1 MSAEALK
8 ITTNS
13 LPGSRIAVE
22 LEIPAKRC
30 KASYEEALSRLSRS
44 VKLPGF
50 RQGKV
55 PRAVILQQIGIAR
68 IKATA
73 LEALL
78 ETVWREAITQES
90 IEPLCEPELSGGFE
104 KLFEGFNP
112 TEKLK
117 VILETDIAPIPKLKS
132 TKGLEAKV
140 EVVSFDPAKVDDL
153 IKESQKQ
160 LATIVPVENRP
171 AAKGDVAVLS
181 FKGTY
186 EDGSEIEGGS
196 ADSIEVELEE
206 GQMIP
211 GFIEGVLG
219 MEINEKKTLKCE
231 FPKDYPQEDARSKK
245 AKFAVT
251 LNDLKTRELPKL
263 DDEFAKQA
271 SDKQTMVDLRKDIEK
286 QLKEDA
292 ENRKKRDRK
301 EALIKSLV
309 KELEIDLPKSLID
322 LEVRNIVEQTARKFA
337 QQGMDVKSMFTPKL
351 VKSLMES
358 SQGEAE
364 ENLQRKFALQALAK
378 EEKITVEEKE
388 IEIKLQEL
396 KHELSGENNIDPQRL
411 RDAVSEDLLEE
422 KIVQWLEENN
432 TVVETSAGK
441 KVDAKKKTSKTK
453 QGKSE
458 SKDSTKTKSEKSNSK
473 KTKS

>member
-171 AAKGDVAVLS
+171 ATKGDVAVLS

-186 EDGSEIEGGS
+186 EDGSDIEGGS
-196 ADSIEVELEE
+196 ADAFEVEL
-206 GQMIP
+206 
-211 GFIEGVLG
+211 
-219 MEINEKKTLKCE
+219 
-231 FPKDYPQEDARSKK
+231 
-245 AKFAVT
+245 
-251 LNDLKTRELPKL
+251 DL
-263 DDEFAKQA
+263 
-271 SDKQTMVDLRKDIEK
+271 
-286 QLKEDA
+286 
-292 ENRKKRDRK
+292 
-301 EALIKSLV
+301 LIK
-309 KELEIDLPKSLID
+309 
-322 LEVRNIVEQTARKFA
+322 AFA
-337 QQGMDVKSMFTPKL
+337 W
-351 VKSLMES
+351 
-358 SQGEAE
+358 
-364 ENLQRKFALQALAK
+364 
-378 EEKITVEEKE
+378 
-388 IEIKLQEL
+388 LQEVFGFL
-396 KHELSGENNIDPQRL
+396 
-411 RDAVSEDLLEE
+411 
-422 KIVQWLEENN
+422 
-432 TVVETSAGK
+432 
-441 KVDAKKKTSKTK
+441 
-453 QGKSE
+453 
-458 SKDSTKTKSEKSNSK
+458 
-473 KTKS
+473 